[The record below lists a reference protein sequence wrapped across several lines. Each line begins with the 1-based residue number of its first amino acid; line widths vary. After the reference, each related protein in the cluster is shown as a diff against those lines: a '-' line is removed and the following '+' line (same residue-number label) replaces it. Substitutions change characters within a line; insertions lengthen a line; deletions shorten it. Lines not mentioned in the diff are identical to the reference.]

1 MISQLSSCRPSF
13 SAIPNGK
20 LPSKSPAKV
29 RGENLKIKKLAF
41 LINGIEVAGVMA
53 AQPLLQLFQPLLLQS
68 ASPMV
73 SCGKGEASRME
84 LGVPTR
90 QTPVRGAEPFPA
102 QGDAGLS

>member
-1 MISQLSSCRPSF
+1 M
-13 SAIPNGK
+13 
-20 LPSKSPAKV
+20 
-29 RGENLKIKKLAF
+29 KIKKLTF

-73 SCGKGEASRME
+73 SCGKGEASCLG

-90 QTPVRGAEPFPA
+90 QLPVKGAEPSPVR
-102 QGDAGLS
+102 GDAGLSQLALTRFQGAYGGGAALHLGSGSGL